1 MSQNFYSGAAGI
13 FSHCLVQEEAERIDL
28 DCPEDPVRKCG
39 LCCKRALLGSLPM
52 YVCTYVCIYIYIIC
66 IRFIV
71 SVYNDLATEGY
82 LARICLYT

>member
-1 MSQNFYSGAAGI
+1 MKHSEAFEFLSILMSQNFYSGAAGI

-52 YVCTYVCIYIYIIC
+52 YVCTYVCIYIYYMYSLHCEC
-66 IRFIV
+66 I
-71 SVYNDLATEGY
+71 
-82 LARICLYT
+82 